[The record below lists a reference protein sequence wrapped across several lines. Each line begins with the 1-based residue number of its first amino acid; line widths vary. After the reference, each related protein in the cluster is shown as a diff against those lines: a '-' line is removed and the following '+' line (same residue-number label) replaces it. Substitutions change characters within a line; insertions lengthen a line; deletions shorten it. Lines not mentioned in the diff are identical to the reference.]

1 MSNKQLA
8 VVANGFLV
16 FGVFCPIV
24 TIPFLGGQNYFQN
37 GAGDG
42 SIVLAL
48 AAIGFLLIWKNRF
61 RELFITGGLS
71 LLVCIYTFITL
82 LFRLNELRDK
92 MHSDLKDNPFG
103 GLAEAAMQ
111 SVQIQ
116 WGWILLIG
124 GAVTVMIAAWNCCK
138 EQQLAGVVQKRSENF
153 VEAVNPVTTET
164 SNTSK
169 LSASVPCETNP
180 LGIKKRT
187 MGFLVVAVI
196 FVFSILVALPFLIDS
211 DSFADFLIMM
221 SPQSGTKVGSGDN
234 KQAPSQNAAQTASVP
249 VAVEPA
255 PGWEYHTNSSD
266 AGAKKVL
273 VGCLESKDELRFES
287 PYKNTVATLCFRSDG
302 GVWMSIGSGQLLS
315 GDSHG
320 ARIRVGDAA
329 PRSYSL
335 VQPSDYSSDAAFIVP
350 AGPVFAAARSGKNIT
365 VEATYYGAGRQSVT
379 FRPKAPLVTK

>member
-1 MSNKQLA
+1 MSNRQLA
-8 VVANGFLV
+8 VVANGVLV

-24 TIPFLGGQNYFQN
+24 TVPFLGGQNYFQN

-71 LLVCIYTFITL
+71 SIVCVYTFIGL

-124 GAVTVMIAAWNCCK
+124 GGATLMIAAWNCFK
-138 EQQLAGVVQKRSENF
+138 EQQLAGAVQKQSEAF
-153 VEAVNPVTTET
+153 VEAVDPVTMET
-164 SNTSK
+164 SNADG
-169 LSASVPCETNP
+169 LFASITQENNDQGPKIRRIRLLV
-180 LGIKKRT
+180 GAAAIVS
-187 MGFLVVAVI
+187 GVLVVVLS
-196 FVFSILVALPFLIDS
+196 VNN
-211 DSFADFLIMM
+211 SFNAANASLKN
-221 SPQSGTKVGSGDN
+221 SPPYGNSNDEQK
-234 KQAPSQNAAQTASVP
+234 PSQSATSPTPVP
-249 VAVEPA
+249 T
-255 PGWEYHTNSSD
+255 WEYHTMSSD
-266 AGAKKVL
+266 AGAKRIL
-273 VGCLESKDELRFES
+273 VGCIESEDELRFES

-302 GVWMSIGSGQLLS
+302 PVWMSIGSGQLLS

-320 ARIRVGDAA
+320 ARVRVGDAT
-329 PRSYSL
+329 PRSFSL
-335 VQPSDYSSDAAFIVP
+335 VQPSDYSSNAAFI
-350 AGPVFAAARSGKNIT
+350 GPSGPLVAAARGGKSIT
-365 VEATYYGAGRQSVT
+365 VEATYYDAGSQSVT
-379 FRPKAPLVTK
+379 FRPKAPLFLK